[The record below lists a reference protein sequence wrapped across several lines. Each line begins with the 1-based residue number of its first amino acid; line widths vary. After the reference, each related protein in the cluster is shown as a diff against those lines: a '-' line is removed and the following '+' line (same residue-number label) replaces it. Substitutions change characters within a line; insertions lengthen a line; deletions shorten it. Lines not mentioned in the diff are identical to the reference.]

1 MSDEAERLPSDPDEG
16 TIDGRAND
24 DGAGDGARNTPAID
38 AARFRQV
45 LGHFATGVT
54 VIASS
59 GPEGP
64 VGLAVGSF
72 TSLSLD
78 PPLVA
83 FCADK
88 RSSSWPKIRE
98 AGSFC
103 VNVLSDDQ
111 EALCRAFASKGADK
125 FAGVGWE
132 PTGTGSPRLTGA
144 LAWIDCTVDTVHDG
158 GDHEI
163 CVGRVRELDVDV
175 EDAGP
180 LVFYR
185 GGYGRFEP

>member
-1 MSDEAERLPSDPDEG
+1 MTAPPDGLPNDPD
-16 TIDGRAND
+16 AND
-24 DGAGDGARNTPAID
+24 PDDGSVAGPPGGGPAID

-45 LGHFATGVT
+45 LGHFPTGVT
-54 VIASS
+54 VVAAIDGA
-59 GPEGP
+59 EP

-72 TSLSLD
+72 TSVSLD

-83 FCADK
+83 FCAAK
-88 RSSSWPKIRE
+88 RSLSWPKIRD
-98 AGSFC
+98 AGVFC
-103 VNVLSDDQ
+103 VNVLSQHQ
-111 EALCRAFASKGADK
+111 EALCRSFATKGADK

-132 PTGTGSPRLTGA
+132 ASGTGSPRLIGV
-144 LAWIDCTVDTVHDG
+144 LAWIDCTIEAVHDG

-163 CVGRVRELDVDV
+163 CIGRVKELDVGAETD
-175 EDAGP
+175 GP